1 MLTGT
6 GSSSKRTLILGTTPL
21 ARELVETINGRA
33 RSPYAPIGVVRESD
47 ADGTRAFPC
56 PVLGSL
62 GELERIVVERKPE
75 RIVVAL
81 AERRRCLPVH
91 KLIGA
96 RVFRDIVV
104 ENGDEV
110 YERLTGKLAIDSL
123 TPSNVIFSRKYRPSG
138 LALIAARGISLLA
151 AIVGL
156 IALAPLFVLI
166 VAAIKSDS
174 RGPVLFIQDRI
185 GLQGRCFKMMKFRT
199 MHPAEHRPSEWAGD
213 NSDRITRVGRWLRKY
228 RLDELPQF
236 INILRGDMNLVGPR
250 PHPVSN
256 HGLFTLVSR
265 NIPECGGQIP
275 YYSLRSMVRPGITGW
290 AQVRYQYANDLDEEM
305 EKLRYDLYYV
315 KHHSIRLDLR
325 ILVETIKIVLTGHE
339 RSETTADA
347 AQAPQERMKP
357 ALPEG
362 ALPDVDLT
370 ASADVGTS
378 TAPISMGG
386 KHRALN

>member
-1 MLTGT
+1 MEV

-21 ARELVETINGRA
+21 ARELVEAMNIRA
-33 RSPYAPIGVVRESD
+33 RSHYAPIGVVREPR
-47 ADGTRAFPC
+47 AGETRAFPC

-62 GELERIVVERKPE
+62 DELEHIVVEQKPE

-81 AERRRCLPVH
+81 AERRRCLPVR

-96 RVFRDIVV
+96 RVFRGIVV

-123 TPSNVIFSRKYRPSG
+123 TPSNVIFSQDYQPSG
-138 LALIAARGISLLA
+138 PALAVARGISLLA

-156 IALAPLFVLI
+156 IGFAPLFILI

-185 GLQGRCFKMMKFRT
+185 GLRGRRFKMMKFRT
-199 MHPAEHRPSEWAGD
+199 MHPIEHKRSEWARD
-213 NSDRITRVGRWLRKY
+213 NGDRITRVGRWLRKY

-265 NIPECGGQIP
+265 NIPECGEQIP

-290 AQVRYQYANDLDEEM
+290 AQVRYRYANDLDEEM
-305 EKLRYDLYYV
+305 EKLRYDLYYI
-315 KHHSIRLDLR
+315 KHHSSRLDLR
-325 ILVETIKIVLTGHE
+325 ILLETIIIVLTGRE
-339 RSETTADA
+339 QSETMADA
-347 AQAPQERMKP
+347 AQAPQERVKP
-357 ALPEG
+357 VPSEG
-362 ALPDVDLT
+362 ALPDADVTVADDVG
-370 ASADVGTS
+370 ASAASVRMS
-378 TAPISMGG
+378 G